1 MVLNHSATTGVHYGT
16 HYHMH
21 LVKFQTYLILK
32 LL

>member
-1 MVLNHSATTGVHYGT
+1 ML
-16 HYHMH
+16 